1 MIGTTVAHYKIID
14 KLGEGGM
21 GEVYRAHDSKLGR
34 EVAIKVLPELFTED
48 EERLARFEREARMLA
63 ALDHANIAAIYGLE
77 EQDGKRFL
85 IMQLADGE
93 TLQERVARG
102 RIPVQDS
109 LKIARQIAEALE
121 SAHAKGIIHRDLKPA
136 NVKVDDQGQVKVL
149 DFGLAKAIEGD
160 PTTSGSHP
168 SLMESPTL
176 TAQMTGAGVLL
187 GTAAYMSPEQA
198 RGEAA
203 DKRAD
208 LWAFGVVLWE
218 MLTGNQLFVGKTM
231 SDTLAGVLRDEPSL
245 EALPHETPASV
256 RRLLRRC
263 LEREVHERLPDA
275 ATARLELEDAL
286 AGRSDAEDTEATAVT
301 VAAPLWQRALPW
313 ALFAAAA
320 LALVGVLVT
329 SGAPEAQPT
338 HQMRLNTEI
347 SVDPL
352 FVTLGSSVVLSPDG
366 SQIAFVSE
374 GENDIDTL
382 WLRSLD
388 QLDPLQIASGP
399 TGSQPYHPF
408 FSPDG
413 KWLGFTVPGELK
425 KVPITGGT
433 PMTLCDVDFSRGATW
448 TDNDS
453 IVFAPSGGDTLFK
466 MPATGGEPQP
476 LTELNPERNEISHRW
491 PFALPGG
498 KTVLYTI
505 GHRGMTRGADEAL
518 VAAVDVDSGESKVI
532 LEGGYYAQYVPTG
545 HLVYMRDATLFAAT
559 FDPQAVELTGSPAP
573 VVQGIVTN
581 TGPGGAQYSF
591 SNDGTLAY
599 IGGIA
604 ELPKYPVVW
613 VDREGAT
620 SKLWETEA
628 SYGAPAMSPDGKRL
642 ALSVLRDDNWDVWV
656 YDLEREV
663 ATRLTFHDGYDAD
676 QFWSHDGQY
685 LFFSSD
691 RDGDTRPYR
700 KRSDGSG
707 EVEALSESELNFFP
721 LSVSPDGRWAIGE
734 SQTDNIDIMI
744 LDLQTKGEPEAFLAS
759 EFLDRDP
766 NFSPDGKWVA
776 YASNESGNSEIYV
789 RPFPAAGGRWQVSD
803 GGGRFPRWSGDG
815 RELFY
820 RTSDGIMVAEIDTT
834 GGAFRVDKAES
845 LFEGSFRGGMF
856 GIGIGGYIFS
866 DYAVAPD
873 GQRFVMFPDSDERS
887 TNTHVTLV
895 FKWFDELERTLPT
908 AR

>member
-34 EVAIKVLPELFTED
+34 EVAVKVLPELFIED
-48 EERLARFEREARMLA
+48 EDRLARFEREARMLA

-93 TLQERVARG
+93 TLQERIARG
-102 RIPVQDS
+102 PVSVQDS

-286 AGRSDAEDTEATAVT
+286 AGRSDVEEVEPTGAAA
-301 VAAPLWQRALPW
+301 AAPLWRRALPW
-313 ALFAAAA
+313 ALLAATVVVLAA
-320 LALVGVLVT
+320 VLLAGVT
-329 SGAPEAQPT
+329 PRAPTGRQI
-338 HQMRLNTEI
+338 RLNTEL
-347 SVDPL
+347 STDPL
-352 FVTLGSSVVLSPDG
+352 FVNLGSAVVLSPDG
-366 SQIAFVSE
+366 SQIAYVSL
-374 GENDIDTL
+374 GSDRTDTL

-388 QLDPLQIASGP
+388 QLDSLQIAFGP
-399 TGSQPYHPF
+399 QGDNPYHPF

-413 KWLGFTVPGELK
+413 KWLGFATPGELK
-425 KVPITGGT
+425 KVPVTGGT
-433 PMTLCDVDFSRGATW
+433 PMTLCDVERSRGATW
-448 TDNDS
+448 TERDT
-453 IVFAPSGGDTLFK
+453 VVLAPAGNGTLFTV
-466 MPATGGEPQP
+466 PAAGGEPQP
-476 LTELNPERNEISHRW
+476 LTTLNEERNEFSHRW
-491 PFALPGG
+491 PFAVPGG
-498 KTVLYTI
+498 QTVIYTV
-505 GHRGMTRGADEAL
+505 GHRNMTSADDGL
-518 VAAVDVDSGESKVI
+518 IAAADLDSGESKI
-532 LEGGYYAQYVPTG
+532 LIEGGYYAQYVPTG
-545 HLVYMRDATLFAAT
+545 HLVYMRDSTLFAVT
-559 FDPQAVELTGSPAP
+559 FDPVRVELTGTPSP

-581 TGPGGAQYSF
+581 NGPGGAQYSF
-591 SNDGTLAY
+591 SSDGTLAY
-599 IGGIA
+599 VSGTV
-604 ELPKYPVVW
+604 ELPQYPVVW
-613 VDREGAT
+613 VDRDG
-620 SKLWETEA
+620 SSSSLWDTEA
-628 SYGAPAMSPDGKRL
+628 AYSGPAISPDGTKL
-642 ALSVLRDDNWDVWV
+642 ALAVLREDNWDVWV
-656 YDLEREV
+656 YDLVREV
-663 ATRLTFHDGYDAD
+663 ATRLTFYDGYDAD
-676 QFWSHDGQY
+676 QFWSHDGEY
-685 LFFSSD
+685 LYFSSD
-691 RDGDTRPYR
+691 RDGDARPYR
-700 KRSDGSG
+700 KRADGSG
-707 EVEALSESELNFFP
+707 DAEPMSQTEVNFFP
-721 LSVSPDGRWAIGE
+721 LSVSPDGQWAIGE
-734 SQTDNIDIMI
+734 SQSDNIDITI
-744 LDLQTKGEPEAFLAS
+744 LDLEAKGEPEPFLAS
-759 EFLDRDP
+759 EFMDRDP
-766 NFSPDGKWVA
+766 MFSPNGRWVA
-776 YASNESGNSEIYV
+776 YSSNESGNYEIYV

-815 RELFY
+815 KELFY
-820 RTSDGIMVAEIDTT
+820 RTNEGIMSAKVGSSGESFTV
-834 GGAFRVDKAES
+834 GKAET
-845 LFEGSFRGGMF
+845 LFEGTFRGGMF
-856 GIGIGGYIFS
+856 GIAIGGYIFH
-866 DYAVAPD
+866 DYAVSLD
-873 GQRFVMFPDSDERS
+873 GQRFVMFPGRDEEDA
-887 TNTHVTLV
+887 NTHATLY
-895 FKWFDELERTLPT
+895 FNWFDELERTLPT
-908 AR
+908 NP